1 MSEKKVLRC
10 TMCRRVLKECN
21 NDPCPGKKIKK
32 EQKLNKS
39 TSSVPEPEASPIKNS
54 LAQSHPVETDAELAK
69 LLDNKLIINENT
81 GENQFKVITTLERTF
96 GILGQGHWCTVKEV
110 RKQGVVIDIII
121 ETPVQRFILND
132 ILMLWTDFPKE
143 VQNLPEDERFK
154 ITQERLLKGTE
165 FKIVA
170 NKIMHGMLRVIPSKF
185 ANLKLKIPQAIV
197 PAARTRNRHD
207 IFLVCQD

>member
-10 TMCRRVLKECN
+10 TLCRRVLKECN
-21 NDPCPGKKIKK
+21 TEPCPGKKIKK

-39 TSSVPEPEASPIKNS
+39 TSSVPTVATSPKKNT
-54 LAQSHPVETDAELAK
+54 LAQSHPIETDDELAK
-69 LLDNKLIINENT
+69 MLDNKLIINENT
-81 GENQFKVITTLERTF
+81 GENQFKLITQLERTF

-110 RKQGVVIDIII
+110 KKQGVVIDIII

-132 ILMLWTDFPKE
+132 ILMLWSDFPKE
-143 VQNLPEDERFK
+143 VQNIPEDERVK

-185 ANLKLKIPQAIV
+185 ASLKLKIPHAIV
-197 PAARTRNRHD
+197 PAPRMYTFDALFIQLN
-207 IFLVCQD
+207 